1 MTGPWA
7 ETEAMAGLFMGE
19 MSQLLESLP
28 QPGTPVSHS
37 AASQHCLLLTVKVKW
52 KWLSRVQLFETPWLI
67 QSSTVHGIL
76 QARILEWLAFPFSKA
91 SSQCR
96 DRTQVSRF
104 AGGFFTSWATREA
117 QEYKQS
123 SRILEWVTYP
133 FSSGFSWPQNWTGV
147 SCIAGRFFTN
157 RATWEAQLIILS
169 WKPTEMEGWEM
180 QPAGDSLL
188 QMQSGVQV
196 KNLPKAACP
205 REITRS
211 SLLIRIQGTQ
221 THFHISIAPCFTA
234 PPPTIYSYTCA
245 IFMPTPPLRRMEPPL
260 CALSFFS
267 KLSLTLIESQLPFS
281 KNLASFIL
289 QSFNNDI
296 LNGN

>member
-1 MTGPWA
+1 MPERISSWTA
-7 ETEAMAGLFMGE
+7 VMAM
-19 MSQLLESLP
+19 
-28 QPGTPVSHS
+28 
-37 AASQHCLLLTVKVKW
+37 LTVRERFS
-52 KWLSRVQLFETPWLI
+52 L
-67 QSSTVHGIL
+67 
-76 QARILEWLAFPFSKA
+76 LAF
-91 SSQCR
+91 
-96 DRTQVSRF
+96 
-104 AGGFFTSWATREA
+104 FFKNSFN
-117 QEYKQS
+117 K
-123 SRILEWVTYP
+123 
-133 FSSGFSWPQNWTGV
+133 
-147 SCIAGRFFTN
+147 
-157 RATWEAQLIILS
+157 
-169 WKPTEMEGWEM
+169 
-180 QPAGDSLL
+180 
-188 QMQSGVQV
+188 QV